1 LITLWPLA
9 GLLLLAAPALD
20 AQTISVDQQSLT
32 FTSAVNGPPTSL
44 TVNVSTSPTAAV
56 TLATAVEQTDLG
68 VVTWLSV
75 SPTGGETAPIVYA
88 LSTQTSAMAPY
99 EMAGQSTESMVVE
112 YQGVQSLP

>member
-1 LITLWPLA
+1 
-9 GLLLLAAPALD
+9 
-20 AQTISVDQQSLT
+20 
-32 FTSAVNGPPTSL
+32 
-44 TVNVSTSPTAAV
+44 
-56 TLATAVEQTDLG
+56 

-99 EMAGQSTESMVVE
+99 EMAGQSTASMVVE